1 MKNIGIAINPS
12 KDNDNKILNMVINK
26 IKDVFKIKEVHIFNS
41 YDLERQ
47 NLKSIELLV
56 VLGGDGTLLSAAR
69 SVKEEFN
76 GILFGINIGNLGFLS
91 SIEISDIDTALTK
104 LKNNEYE
111 IQERMMLECAGEF
124 KNIVECGL
132 ICKKELKNIKGCA
145 DIDDFKKEKLNAFN
159 DVVLAR
165 GTLSRMVKFKIYVD
179 GKLYSSF
186 KGDGLI
192 VATPTGS
199 TAYSFSAGGP
209 FIYPD
214 LELITITPIC
224 PHTKSMQT
232 IVLKGDSIIEI
243 YAENEEEKIYLTVD
257 GQKAMEVNQKSCVKI
272 YKKQKNVKLLL
283 FDDYDYF
290 KVLRNKI
297 LNNSKECDGEEF
309 WNQKD
314 IQKY

>member
-12 KDNDNKILNMVINK
+12 KDNDNKILNMVITK
-26 IKDVFKIKEVHIFNS
+26 IKNIFVLDDIRIFNS
-41 YDLERQ
+41 YDLEKQ
-47 NLKSIELLV
+47 NLKDIELLV

-69 SVKEEFN
+69 SVGENFN
-76 GILFGINIGNLGFLS
+76 GVLFGINIGNLGFLS
-91 SIEISDIDTALTK
+91 SIDISEIDNALRK
-104 LKNNEYE
+104 LKDKEYD
-111 IQERMMLECAGEF
+111 IQERMMLECSGEF
-124 KNIVECGL
+124 KNIIECGL
-132 ICKKELKNIKGCA
+132 VCRKELEEKNGCL
-145 DIDDFKKEKLNAFN
+145 DIHSFKRERLIALN
-159 DVVLAR
+159 DIVLAR

-179 GKLYSSF
+179 GKFYSSF

-209 FIYPD
+209 LIYPD

-272 YKKQKNVKLLL
+272 NKKQKNVKLLL

-309 WNQKD
+309 
-314 IQKY
+314 

>member
-1 MKNIGIAINPS
+1 MRNIGIAINPS

-309 WNQKD
+309 
-314 IQKY
+314 

>member
-1 MKNIGIAINPS
+1 MRNIGIAINPS

>member
-26 IKDVFKIKEVHIFNS
+26 IRSIFNLQDIHIFNS
-41 YDLERQ
+41 YDIERQ
-47 NLKSIELLV
+47 DLKSVDLLI
-56 VLGGDGTLLSAAR
+56 VLGGDGTLLSVAR
-69 SVKEEFN
+69 SVDSNFA
-76 GILFGINIGNLGFLS
+76 GSIFGINIGNLGFLS
-91 SIEISDIDTALTK
+91 SVEISDIDDALKK
-104 LKNNEYE
+104 LRDNKYN
-111 IQERMMLECAGEF
+111 IQKRMMLECTGEF
-124 KNIVECGL
+124 KNL
-132 ICKKELKNIKGCA
+132 IDCSDGCKRDTKNNEIFY
-145 DIDDFKKEKLNAFN
+145 ISKKYRNEKLTALN
-159 DVVLAR
+159 DIVLTR
-165 GTLSRMVKFKIYVD
+165 GTLSRMVKFKIFVD
-179 GKLYSSF
+179 GKFYSAF

-192 VATPTGS
+192 IATPTGS

-243 YAENEEEKIYLTVD
+243 YAENEEEKIYVTVD

-272 YKKQKNVKLLL
+272 GKNPNSVKLLL
-283 FDDYDYF
+283 FNDYDYF

-309 WNQKD
+309 
-314 IQKY
+314 

>member
-12 KDNDNKILNMVINK
+12 KDNDNKILNMVISKMRSIFNLDD
-26 IKDVFKIKEVHIFNS
+26 IHIFNS
-41 YDLERQ
+41 YDLEKYDLQ
-47 NLKSIELLV
+47 GIELLV

-69 SVKEEFN
+69 AVKENFT

-91 SIEISDIDTALTK
+91 SIEISDIDHALDK
-104 LKNNEYE
+104 LKNKEYE
-111 IQERMMLECAGEF
+111 IQERMMLECNGEF
-124 KNIVECGL
+124 KNLMECGL
-132 ICKKELKNIKGCA
+132 VCCKELQQAEGCS
-145 DIDDFKKEKLNAFN
+145 DMYTFKKEKLNALN
-159 DVVLAR
+159 DIVLAR

-179 GKLYSSF
+179 GKFYSSF

-209 FIYPD
+209 LIYPD

-224 PHTKSMQT
+224 PHTQNMQT
-232 IVLKGDSIIEI
+232 IVLKGDSVIEV
-243 YAENEEEKIYLTVD
+243 YAENDEEKIYLTVD

-309 WNQKD
+309 
-314 IQKY
+314 